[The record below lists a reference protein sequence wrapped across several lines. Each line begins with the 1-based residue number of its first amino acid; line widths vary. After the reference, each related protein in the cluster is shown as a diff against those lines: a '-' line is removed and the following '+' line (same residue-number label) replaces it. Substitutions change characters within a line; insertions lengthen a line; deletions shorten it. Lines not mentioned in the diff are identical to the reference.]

1 MVGPRRVLGL
11 VHVHVDPPLTPASFL
26 LPRRRLLL
34 GLGLL
39 LLALAL
45 AAAIANGQVL
55 LTWDEPIQR
64 TVEAH
69 RTPAL
74 DDFFRTMSRLGSTIP
89 VLALGSLLTVVTWR
103 RCPAVAVA
111 VAVATISRPLL
122 EFVLKAGVDRPR
134 PDFERMVAGNG
145 PSFPSGHPMASVALW
160 GLLPVIVG
168 LYTQRRAIWWA
179 SVVVAGTLIAGIS
192 ASRVYLGVHW
202 FSDVVGGLLVGTFF
216 LVGVDTVFKRT
227 HCRYPC
233 RVGCSD
239 TDDEADDADAEV
251 DVDDSASRSR
261 AATAA
266 ASASSA

>member
-1 MVGPRRVLGL
+1 
-11 VHVHVDPPLTPASFL
+11 VHVHIDPPLTPASFL
-26 LPRRRLLL
+26 LPRRRLLFVL
-34 GLGLL
+34 GGL

-45 AAAIANGQVL
+45 AAAIAHGQVL

-64 TVEAH
+64 TVEAN
-69 RTPAL
+69 RTAAL
-74 DDFFRTMSRLGSTIP
+74 DDFFLTVSRLGSTIP
-89 VLALGSLLTVVTWR
+89 VLVLGSALTLITWR

-111 VAVATISRPLL
+111 VAVATVSRPLL
-122 EFVLKAGVDRPR
+122 EFTLKATIDRPR
-134 PDFERMVAGNG
+134 PDFQRLVAGNG

-168 LYTQRRAIWWA
+168 LYTKRRAIWWA

-239 TDDEADDADAEV
+239 TESDAEP
-251 DVDDSASRSR
+251 DVASGDASASRSR